1 MITNVQKWGNSQGV
15 RIPKSIFNELNITN
29 GQELDMS
36 VVDGAIL
43 IKILEPKR
51 KSIEQLFKDYDGDYK
66 CEEVDWGEK
75 VGNEEW

>member
-15 RIPKSIFNELNITN
+15 RIPKSVLNELNITN
-29 GQELDMS
+29 GQPLELS
-36 VVDGAIL
+36 VVDGGIF
-43 IKILEPKR
+43 IKTIERKR
-51 KSIEQLFKDYDGDYK
+51 KSIQELFEGYSGDYK

>member
-15 RIPKSIFNELNITN
+15 RIPKSILNELNITN
-29 GQELDMS
+29 GQELDLS

-43 IKILEPKR
+43 IKRIEQRR
-51 KSIEQLFKDYDGDYK
+51 KSIEELFEGYDGEYK

-75 VGNEEW
+75 VGKEEW